1 MKKMLIYTSPSTT
14 LTTVEMEGKICS
26 GSSEVRNPDDATNGR
41 IDNQG
46 INSEFDGDFSGG
58 SWGEE

>member
-14 LTTVEMEGKICS
+14 LTTVEMEGQICS

-46 INSEFDGDFSGG
+46 INSEFDGDFSGN